1 MTADMRKFVGMMS
14 RRKREQAT
22 EIGVLC
28 RVYKG
33 GNPYQS
39 SFTADTG
46 TYRLCADK
54 VVCKRVYEVE
64 RILLN

>member
-1 MTADMRKFVGMMS
+1 MS
-14 RRKREQAT
+14 SIVTCSQRGA
-22 EIGVLC
+22 C
-28 RVYKG
+28 RAYKG